1 MQTPDSP
8 ARRAAILA
16 VDDEPQVLRA
26 VDGDLRRRYG
36 ERFRILRSGDG
47 PAALQTLRQ
56 LVLREEEVAL
66 IVADQRMP
74 QVSGVELLAE
84 AKQLHPNVRTVLLT
98 GYADTDAAIRGI
110 NEIRLD
116 HYIQKPW
123 EPPEERFYPVLDEL
137 LDDWV
142 ADKPPPFEGLRLVGH
157 RWSADAHRLR
167 EFLARNQVPFRW
179 LDVELDADEAGR
191 ILNASA
197 GDPTLPLVVLEDGR
211 VLATPTPEAVAEA
224 IGLIVR
230 SSTPFYD
237 LAVIGGGPAGLA
249 AAVYGASEGLQ
260 TVLLERVA
268 PGGQAGASARIENY
282 LGFPAG
288 LSGADL
294 ARRGLAQARRFGAEV
309 ISPTEVCSITVRDP
323 YRVLRL
329 IDGSELAAA
338 AVIVVT
344 GVSYRRLEVPGA
356 DELTGVGVY
365 YGGSLAEAH
374 SFEGEDVA
382 IVGGAN
388 SAGQAAVYFARF
400 AGKVT
405 LLVRGSDVE
414 ATMSSYLV
422 KQIRELAN
430 VDVRTCCSVASVQGD
445 GHLERVELV
454 HGDGRTELLEVSGL
468 FVYIGAEPHT
478 DWLADVVSRDER
490 GFVLTGPQVADGK
503 AWHEERAPLLLETD
517 LPGVFAAGDVR
528 SRSVKRVASAVGEGA
543 IAVQLV
549 HEYLRI

>member
-1 MQTPDSP
+1 MQTAESP
-8 ARRAAILA
+8 ARRPAILA
-16 VDDEPQVLRA
+16 VDDEPPVLRA

-47 PAALQTLRQ
+47 PGALETLRQ
-56 LVLREEEVAL
+56 LVLREEDLAL

-74 QVSGVELLAE
+74 QVSGIELLAD
-84 AKQLHPNVRTVLLT
+84 AKHLYPNARTVLLT

-110 NEIRLD
+110 NDIRLD

-123 EPPEERFYPVLDEL
+123 DPPEERLYPVLDEL

-142 ADKPPPFEGLRLVGH
+142 ADNPRPFEGLRLVGH

-179 LDVELDADEAGR
+179 LDVEADPDAAR
-191 ILNASA
+191 ILNASQ
-197 GDPTLPLVVLEDGR
+197 GESRLPLVVLEDGR
-211 VLATPTPEAVAEA
+211 VLAGPTSSAVAEA
-224 IGLIVR
+224 IGLVVR
-230 SSTPFYD
+230 SSTPFFD
-237 LAVIGGGPAGLA
+237 LVVIGGGPAGLA

-260 TVLLERVA
+260 TALLERVA

-282 LGFPAG
+282 LGFPSG

-309 ISPTEVCSITVRDP
+309 ISPTEVCGITVRDP
-323 YRVLRL
+323 YRVLHL
-329 IDGSELAAA
+329 VDGSELAAT
-338 AVIVVT
+338 AVIVAT

-356 DELTGVGVY
+356 DALTGAGLY
-365 YGGSLAEAH
+365 YGSSLADAR

-388 SAGQAAVYFARF
+388 SAGQAAIFFARF
-400 AGKVT
+400 ARKVT
-405 LLVRGSDVE
+405 VLVRGTELE
-414 ATMSSYLV
+414 AGMSSYLIQ
-422 KQIRELAN
+422 QIRALAN
-430 VDVRTCCSVASVQGD
+430 VEVRTGCSVVSLQGD
-445 GHLERVELV
+445 GHLERVNV
-454 HGDGRTELLEVSGL
+454 VDSAGRGDLLEVSGL

-490 GFVLTGPQVADGK
+490 GFVLTGQQVADSK
-503 AWHEERAPLLLETD
+503 SWREDRAPLLLETD
-517 LPGVFAAGDVR
+517 LAGVFAAGDVR

-549 HEYLRI
+549 HEYLKI